1 MNEMSKTVTV
11 TKFKQFDEFTT
22 KAGRPSIRHVIGYKE
37 DAEEK
42 TAYLF
47 ESNPLYTTLST
58 KTLTVGKQYDFGFA
72 KNDRGMWEL
81 AKIGAAG
88 SMPKST
94 YTKKSYGG
102 GGGSSPDKDL
112 SMELSGLM
120 QAIISKVGLDN
131 LKENTTTAYII
142 KQQLVNQV
150 KSGTFKTIIKEDWAH
165 SPLKKG
171 DTVTGTVG
179 HEMHPVPKAHEQEE
193 YLHEERTQSVISFSA
208 DDIDNDPF

>member
-1 MNEMSKTVTV
+1 MSKTVTV
-11 TKFKQFDEFTT
+11 TKFKQFDEFVT

-37 DAEEK
+37 DTEEK

-102 GGGSSPDKDL
+102 GSSSPDKDL

-120 QAIISKVGLDN
+120 QAIIGKVGLDN
-131 LKENTTTAYII
+131 LKENTTVAYNIKKELMTA
-142 KQQLVNQV
+142 V
-150 KSGTFKTIIKEDWAH
+150 KNKTLASTTATE
-165 SPLKKG
+165 
-171 DTVTGTVG
+171 
-179 HEMHPVPKAHEQEE
+179 EQEE
-193 YLHEERTQSVISFSA
+193 FLAEEKVQSVVSFSA